1 MSRPERV
8 MKKTYCVHGFPLLL
22 CNNCVRQST
31 CVHGVLQQDCL
42 VCFIY
47 NPSSLYGIAGA
58 AAVTH
63 CKDVPL
69 KAHIDGNGYIQ
80 NAKFV
85 HKPIPALE
93 KGAITGPKAI
103 VLHRTDS
110 SNLESSL
117 QSFKKGVGTH
127 FIVDKDG
134 TVTQT
139 ASLLKKTSH
148 VGKIKSRCYESG
160 TCPADEK
167 AKIKSWGWA
176 PQKVHDHEKVK
187 SYPARYPMNEDGIG
201 IEVVAKNNNEVWE
214 AATPAQL
221 VSITTIVRILQNAY
235 GLGEAD
241 IYEHDQISYKKPGEG
256 ADLYHGPDG
265 GQLVQA
271 NK

>member
-1 MSRPERV
+1 MSRPESV
-8 MKKTYCVHGFPLLL
+8 MKKTYCVHGFPLLM
-22 CNNCVRQST
+22 CNSCARQST
-31 CVHGVLQQDCL
+31 CVHGLLQQNCL
-42 VCFIY
+42 VCFMY
-47 NPSSLYGIAGA
+47 NPPSLYGISGTT
-58 AAVTH
+58 AVTQ

-69 KAHIDGNGYIQ
+69 KAYVDGKGYVQ

-85 HKPIPALE
+85 HKPISALE

-110 SNLESSL
+110 TNLESPL

-160 TCPADEK
+160 TCPASEK

-176 PQKVHDHEKVK
+176 PQKVYDQEKVK
-187 SYPARYPMNEDGIG
+187 SYPARYPMNEDSVG
-201 IEVVAKNNNEVWE
+201 IEVVAKNNNGVWE
-214 AATPAQL
+214 TATPAQL
-221 VSITTIVRILQNAY
+221 VSITKVVKILQNAY

-241 IYEHDQISYKKPGEG
+241 IYEHDQISYKMPGEG

-265 GQLVQA
+265 GQRVQTS
-271 NK
+271 K